1 MFVITAS
8 GDLFGFGHASMSPPP
23 ALWRDGVGAGRSPFP
38 ASATAEGGAQRVF
51 NGAPSRGE
59 RELVAPATPGQYNA
73 LQREWGAKRPGHIAQ
88 VEQ

>member
-23 ALWRDGVGAGRSPFP
+23 AL
-38 ASATAEGGAQRVF
+38 
-51 NGAPSRGE
+51 SRGE
-59 RELVAPATPGQYNA
+59 RELVAPATLGQYNA